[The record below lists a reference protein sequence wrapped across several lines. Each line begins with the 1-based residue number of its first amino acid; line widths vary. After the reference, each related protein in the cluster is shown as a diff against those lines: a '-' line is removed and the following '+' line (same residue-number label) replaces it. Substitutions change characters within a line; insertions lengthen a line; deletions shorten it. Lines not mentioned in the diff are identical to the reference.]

1 MLIHLTTEKLQKFQN
16 NEKSPGSVPSPTLTL
31 VKLNTVDF
39 SLVSFNE
46 FMYRIDL
53 HSQWVTENL
62 GKISA
67 KQMLKQ
73 LISKCKIQ
81 VTTEDIKTFGKEL
94 KKIFSPDF
102 EFSFADYRALTFAW
116 YQACHSAEDLR
127 AKLIQTISDFEE
139 LKNRTLPE
147 HEKSAVNDIVANL
160 KVKLKEIPSYQIRE
174 ENFENKCVE
183 GIAQVFKFYSKQQ
196 FLIGKTPTFES
207 IKVNTE
213 VLNLSKFIQFCK
225 DFRIIKEEVK
235 DKAKSMTK
243 FLRQVFIQTAE
254 FSRNMSENHFLLAL
268 EKVSQRFFDSNFDK
282 ENNTRWSQLPVNDK
296 KLKFYEYLNLHR
308 PEIYSVRLKG
318 LMPHFGVD
326 QYDRIPD
333 YDLAKKYRP
342 KPEKMKL
349 AKIKVDEWKKTKIK
363 KKIEDE
369 QEARTQVIAKKGY
382 TSRYEKLKGFKKKER
397 NKESEGVF
405 GRGFNEESEDQV
417 EEQEEFYSPRNY
429 KDLNS
434 KRFSKASLNGK

>member
-1 MLIHLTTEKLQKFQN
+1 MLTQLTTEKLQNLKIK
-16 NEKSPGSVPSPTLTL
+16 EKTPDSVLTPTLTL
-31 VKLNTVDF
+31 VKLNTIEF
-39 SLVSFNE
+39 STASFNE

-62 GKISA
+62 NKISA

-73 LISKCKIQ
+73 LLSKCKMQ
-81 VTTEDIKTFGKEL
+81 VTSADIKTFGKEF

-102 EFSFADYRALTFAW
+102 EFSFPDFRALTFAW
-116 YQACHSAEDLR
+116 YQACHSGEDLR

-139 LKNRTLPE
+139 LKNRNLPE
-147 HEKSAVNDIVANL
+147 HEKSAVHDIVANL

-174 ENFENKCVE
+174 ENFEYKCVE
-183 GIAQVFKFYSKQQ
+183 GIALVFKFYSKQQ

-235 DKAKSMTK
+235 DKAKKMTK

-268 EKVSQRFFDSNFDK
+268 EKISQKFFDAHFDK

-308 PEIYSVRLKG
+308 PEIYSVKLKG
-318 LMPHFGVD
+318 LMPHFGVE
-326 QYDRIPD
+326 QNNRIPD
-333 YDLAKKYRP
+333 YDLAKKYKPR
-342 KPEKMKL
+342 PEKIKL
-349 AKIKVDEWKKTKIK
+349 AKIKVDEWKKKKIK
-363 KKIEDE
+363 EE
-369 QEARTQVIAKKGY
+369 QNLKAQGNTKNGY
-382 TSRYEKLKGFKKKER
+382 VSRYEKLKIFKK
-397 NKESEGVF
+397 
-405 GRGFNEESEDQV
+405 NEEI
-417 EEQEEFYSPRNY
+417 EEAFDPEFNDEGYSPSTY
-429 KDLNS
+429 KELTSRRYS
-434 KRFSKASLNGK
+434 KPSFNRK